1 MNEFVTHPPAAGE
14 SVSKPLAITGLLI
27 SGLIVILFLA
37 DLVAGF
43 PFRRVSIFLDV
54 AFLVGGL
61 IVAYLSWAIM
71 PPASSPKVRTPAP
84 AR

>member
-1 MNEFVTHPPAAGE
+1 
-14 SVSKPLAITGLLI
+14 VSKPLAITGLVV

-43 PFRRVSIFLDV
+43 PFRRVSMFLDIS
-54 AFLVGGL
+54 FIVGGL

-71 PPASSPKVRTPAP
+71 PPASSIKNRGA
-84 AR
+84 ASAG

>member
-1 MNEFVTHPPAAGE
+1 M
-14 SVSKPLAITGLLI
+14 SKPLAITGLLI

-71 PPASSPKVRTPAP
+71 PPASSPRARTPAP

>member
-1 MNEFVTHPPAAGE
+1 M
-14 SVSKPLAITGLLI
+14 SKPLAITGLVV

-37 DLVAGF
+37 DLIAGF

-61 IVAYLSWAIM
+61 IVAYLSW
-71 PPASSPKVRTPAP
+71 
-84 AR
+84 